1 MDQEGVGG
9 AVQPQ
14 EEYSH
19 PDVLANENPETMMS
33 AYSSGEISIIAHHV
47 QLICL
52 DVQNYFVLK

>member
-1 MDQEGVGG
+1 MDHEVVGE
-9 AVQPQ
+9 AAQPQ
-14 EEYSH
+14 GDYSH

-33 AYSSGEISIIAHHV
+33 AYSSGQISIIAHHV